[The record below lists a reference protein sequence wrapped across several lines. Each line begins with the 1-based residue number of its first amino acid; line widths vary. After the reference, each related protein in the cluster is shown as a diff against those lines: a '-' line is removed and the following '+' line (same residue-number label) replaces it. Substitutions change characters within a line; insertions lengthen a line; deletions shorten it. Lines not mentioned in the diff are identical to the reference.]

1 MIQIPRVLKDYY
13 VLAEGVQH
21 GPMKIHAVWEMY
33 WDQAIRSESLF
44 RTGDSEEWIPL
55 WKLGGRKEMGLV
67 PFIFPGQASDVTFDG
82 SAKAAT
88 PVDGLQNVSSP
99 RMHSSLL
106 QKVFDNIES
115 LFGANAQRRASRQAS
130 INLAELQKRRA
141 NACSLCSGPTRE
153 IIKEIICMD
162 CGSKTCWKCM
172 AEIQEQCGK
181 RTCPNCESHRF
192 RMMKV

>member
-44 RTGDSEEWIPL
+44 RTGDSDEWIPL
-55 WKLGGRKEMGLV
+55 WELGGRKEMGLV
-67 PFIFPGQASDVTFDG
+67 PLIYQDA
-82 SAKAAT
+82 
-88 PVDGLQNVSSP
+88 LQNMLSQ
-99 RMHSSLL
+99 RTHSSLL
-106 QKVFDNIES
+106 EKVFDGIKF
-115 LFGANAQRRASRQAS
+115 LFGANAQRRALREAS
-130 INLAELQKRRA
+130 INLGKLQKRRA
-141 NACSLCSGPTRE
+141 NACSLCNGPTRD

-172 AEIQEQCGK
+172 AEIQERCGK

-192 RMMKV
+192 RMMAL